1 MIMTGINGKNNNL
14 KDSIVLYDSSIEL
27 SELEEIQNKL
37 NIKIISLDHQSSEI
51 LQTNNFSY
59 SISDD
64 FLDDIERKIFKI
76 LHSNYPIGLMMKNF

>member
-1 MIMTGINGKNNNL
+1 MTGINGKNNNL
-14 KDSIVLYDSSIEL
+14 KHSIVLYDSSIEL

-64 FLDDIERKIFKI
+64 FFIAAL
-76 LHSNYPIGLMMKNF
+76 

>member
-1 MIMTGINGKNNNL
+1 MTGINGKNNNL

-59 SISDD
+59 
-64 FLDDIERKIFKI
+64 
-76 LHSNYPIGLMMKNF
+76 